1 MGAQPAAGG
10 LRRRHPREVQVS
22 KKYEAF
28 VAALAELCKTH
39 GVQISTS
46 GYDAIT
52 VNDLPSEGRIGD
64 EPIYLDNIEDN
75 TTPEGKP

>member
-1 MGAQPAAGG
+1 M
-10 LRRRHPREVQVS
+10 S

-28 VAALAELCKTH
+28 VAALTELCKTH

-64 EPIYLDNIEDN
+64 EPIYLDNIADRTE
-75 TTPEGKP
+75 KPQAISHLGNAARGAWRNEYQ